1 MNSSLSMEPRRE
13 TVVQFYENED
23 DPRLKEEER
32 LEKRH
37 RLDNNDKYDVDRY
50 LNNTVGHQDI
60 FDNWTMITRE
70 WFSKADEDVTHAIK
84 NILLWLLR

>member
-1 MNSSLSMEPRRE
+1 MEPRRE
-13 TVVQFYENED
+13 TVVQFYESED

-60 FDNWTMITRE
+60 FDNWTMITTE